1 MKEDHESNLNEN
13 IIDVKYNFATKE
25 KQEAR
30 SLLRERFLRVIT
42 GVVGKET
49 KFFMHENTKVSAEF
63 RGCDTDCLE
72 IFVRNL
78 TTPLGKIPAAIL
90 RSTDIIFMEIEQ
102 LTF

>member
-1 MKEDHESNLNEN
+1 
-13 IIDVKYNFATKE
+13 
-25 KQEAR
+25 
-30 SLLRERFLRVIT
+30 
-42 GVVGKET
+42 
-49 KFFMHENTKVSAEF
+49 MHENTKVSAEF

>member
-42 GVVGKET
+42 GVVGK
-49 KFFMHENTKVSAEF
+49 
-63 RGCDTDCLE
+63 
-72 IFVRNL
+72 
-78 TTPLGKIPAAIL
+78 
-90 RSTDIIFMEIEQ
+90 
-102 LTF
+102 